1 MKKPLIGLTPTFK
14 DGKPFV
20 PEFYCAAVEKAGGE
34 WRLLSFAESERGFLS
49 LSGVL
54 FTGGV
59 DVEPSIYG
67 EKKSPHCG
75 DIQPVRDLCELR
87 LLPLAL
93 RRDMPVLG
101 ICRGLQLL
109 NVGLGGTL
117 VQHLPDVVSTGHS
130 GTVHDVE
137 LLAGGWLRTLTDQAI
152 VQVNSYHHQ
161 AINRLAPSLRACAVG
176 PEGVIEAVERPASR
190 FFKAVQWH
198 PERWAHPLSDAIFAA
213 FVHSAQ
219 TYSA

>member
-1 MKKPLIGLTPTFK
+1 MYQHYMSRKGSSMQPSGNSLLNRVRNALIL
-14 DGKPFV
+14 V
-20 PEFYCAAVEKAGGE
+20 LLAAVILLAIFGGRAISFETETRSTFVHRMQTECNDAVSLVTALSRTAGA
-34 WRLLSFAESERGFLS
+34 SSSA
-49 LSGVL
+49 
-54 FTGGV
+54 T
-59 DVEPSIYG
+59 
-67 EKKSPHCG
+67 
-75 DIQPVRDLCELR
+75 
-87 LLPLAL
+87 
-93 RRDMPVLG
+93 LG
-101 ICRGLQLL
+101 KIRSHVYAMDTINQL

-130 GTVHDVE
+130 DTVHDVE

-213 FVHSAQ
+213 FVRSAQ

>member
-1 MKKPLIGLTPTFK
+1 M
-14 DGKPFV
+14 
-20 PEFYCAAVEKAGGE
+20 
-34 WRLLSFAESERGFLS
+34 
-49 LSGVL
+49 
-54 FTGGV
+54 
-59 DVEPSIYG
+59 
-67 EKKSPHCG
+67 
-75 DIQPVRDLCELR
+75 
-87 LLPLAL
+87 
-93 RRDMPVLG
+93 
-101 ICRGLQLL
+101 
-109 NVGLGGTL
+109 GLGGTL

-130 GTVHDVE
+130 DTVHDVE
-137 LLAGGWLRTLTDQAI
+137 LLAGGWLRGLTDQAI

-213 FVHSAQ
+213 FVRSAQ